1 MVKKE
6 ELLKTHICDLIKMIL
21 EEFNCNHQA
30 DLEDMGSSNQVKI
43 YNREDEHKRIEK
55 FLDERISTG
64 RSGLMYLCGHP
75 GTGKTSSLNY
85 VLGELF
91 K

>member
-1 MVKKE
+1 M
-6 ELLKTHICDLIKMIL
+6 
-21 EEFNCNHQA
+21 
-30 DLEDMGSSNQVKI
+30 
-43 YNREDEHKRIEK
+43 
-55 FLDERISTG
+55 STG

-75 GTGKTSSLNY
+75 GSGKTSSLNF